1 MKLDDVDADLS
12 GFEDRRGQRGG
23 GGGGLGGISLG
34 RGGKVGLPA
43 VVLLVVGV
51 LFKVVAGGG
60 GSGGFDITG
69 ALNQLGGAGTP
80 AGSGAAPASPASSK
94 DAQVKFVGQ
103 VRTLLNDYWSGSFTQ
118 SDKAFHKPGMVVFDA
133 PTSTGCGVGQPE
145 AGPFY
150 CPADEKIYLDLG
162 FYDKLQSQL
171 GFSGDF
177 AEAYV
182 LAHEYGHH
190 IQSLLGINKEVQD
203 RTQGASEAEANRLS
217 VKLEL
222 QADCFA
228 GAWAKSA
235 YADQKLSAGDLD
247 EALGAASAVGDDAIQ
262 KQTQGRVDQ
271 ESFTHGSSA
280 DRQKWFRTGY
290 DTGQPDRCDTFG

>member
-1 MKLDDVDADLS
+1 MDADLG

-43 VVLLVVGV
+43 ILLLVVGV
-51 LFKVVAGGG
+51 VIKVATGGG
-60 GSGGFDITG
+60 GDGGFDVTD
-69 ALNQLGGAGTP
+69 ALNQLGGGGAP
-80 AGSGAAPASPASSK
+80 ASSGAAPAAPASGK
-94 DAQVKFVGQ
+94 DAQIVFVGK
-103 VRTLLNDYWSGSFTQ
+103 VRTLLNDYWSVSLAA
-118 SDKAFHKPGMVVFDA
+118 SKADFHKPAMVVFDA
-133 PTSTGCGVGQPE
+133 PTPTGCGVGQPE

-162 FYDKLQSQL
+162 FYDQLQKRL

-190 IQSLLGINKEVQD
+190 IQNLLGINQEVQD
-203 RTQGASEAEANRLS
+203 RTQGASETEANRLS

-235 YADQKLSAGDLD
+235 YADEKLSPGDLD

-262 KQTQGRVDQ
+262 QKTQGRVDQ

-280 DRQKWFRTGY
+280 DRQKWFRTGF
-290 DTGQPDRCDTFG
+290 DTGQPDRCDTFS